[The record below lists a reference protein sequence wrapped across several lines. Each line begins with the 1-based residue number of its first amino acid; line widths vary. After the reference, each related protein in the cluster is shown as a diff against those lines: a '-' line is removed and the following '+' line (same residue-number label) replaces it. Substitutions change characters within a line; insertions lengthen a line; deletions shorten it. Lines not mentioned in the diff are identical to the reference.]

1 MRWVLVALLAG
12 VLAFSGESVAA
23 AKDKVPCKKIK
34 QALASGKKP
43 AEVATELGVSAHRVE
58 HCMSKKGDAGAAGAT
73 GATGSTGA
81 AAGDDEDSE
90 D

>member
-12 VLAFSGESVAA
+12 VLAFSGEGVAA

-34 QALASGKKP
+34 QALAAGKKP
-43 AEVATELGVSAHRVE
+43 EQVATELGVRIQRVE
-58 HCMSKKGDAGAAGAT
+58 HCMNKKGQAGAT
-73 GATGSTGA
+73 GAA
-81 AAGDDEDSE
+81 AATGPAADAEDDDSE

>member
-12 VLAFSGESVAA
+12 VLALSGESAVS

-34 QALASGKKP
+34 EAIAAGKTP
-43 AEVATELGVSAHRVE
+43 DEVAKEFNIRVQRVE
-58 HCMSKKGDAGAAGAT
+58 HCMSGKKKHAEGAAGAT
-73 GATGSTGA
+73 GSGA
-81 AAGDDEDSE
+81 AAADEDAE

>member
-12 VLAFSGESVAA
+12 VLAFSGEGVADA

-34 QALASGKKP
+34 HALASGKKP
-43 AEVATELGVSAHRVE
+43 DEVATELGVSAQRVE
-58 HCMSKKGDAGAAGAT
+58 HCMNKKGKGGAAGAT
-73 GATGSTGA
+73 GATGA
-81 AAGDDEDSE
+81 AAGADDDDSE